1 MAVVSDVTGGG
12 RSCRSDYLNS
22 FFLWFRVASVK
33 RKSYVSNNMKLLA
46 VLLRVMSCV
55 TKKEFFRQCL
65 ITSFKKHADKYSKLL
80 LRLATKFFLVI
91 S

>member
-1 MAVVSDVTGGG
+1 MEVVSDGTGGG
-12 RSCRSDYLNS
+12 RRRRSDYSNL
-22 FFLWFRVASVK
+22 FFLWFRIASVK

-46 VLLRVMSCV
+46 ALLRVMSCV

-65 ITSFKKHADKYSKLL
+65 ITSFKKHADKYAKLL
-80 LRLATKFFLVI
+80 LRLTTKFFLVI